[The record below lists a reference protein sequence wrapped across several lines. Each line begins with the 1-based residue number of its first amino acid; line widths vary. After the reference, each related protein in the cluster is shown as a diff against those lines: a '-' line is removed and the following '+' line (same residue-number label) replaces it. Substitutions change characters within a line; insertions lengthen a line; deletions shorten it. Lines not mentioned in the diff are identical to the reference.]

1 LSVASKLPRPTLA
14 LFFAILAVNVMDRQL
29 MAILIEPM
37 KRDLGMTDT
46 QMGLLTGLAF
56 ALFYATMG
64 IPIAMLADRADRK
77 IVLAVSSILSSLFSL
92 MCGFATGFWSLLVA
106 RVGVAIGD
114 AGGAPTMHSLIA
126 SQVAPEERARTLSIL
141 QLGVPLGA
149 VFAYAGGGYIAQH
162 YGWQYSFFIVGTLG
176 ALLGLLTLIVVK
188 EPRAAAARS
197 IAMPLTEGI
206 SGLLGQ
212 PAFRWGLAG
221 VALAG
226 IGLYSA
232 ATWAPSVLQRGF
244 GFTTS
249 QAGLGFG
256 LATALGGG
264 LGTVLGGIVTHAL
277 RKRGDNGAEF
287 FLPAIVLLLTAPMI
301 LGTLLTRDG
310 AVALGLLGGVSALL
324 LSWNAPSI
332 AGFQNLSTD
341 ATRALVSATHVLA
354 VNLVGLGGGPLLV
367 GVLSDLFTPIYGAGA
382 LTLALAAVVSVACI
396 ASSFCLWMAARHCRT
411 LSQKHALER

>member
-1 LSVASKLPRPTLA
+1 LSVASKLTRPTLA

-310 AVALGLLGGVSALL
+310 AVALSLLGGVSALL

-382 LTLALAAVVSVACI
+382 LTLALALVVSVACI